1 MKIGIYSRIPQDKDT
16 VLFNQIENGLKFM
29 CLNGY
34 NGCKVYH
41 EIVLEEFTDI
51 SERIAINE
59 MVHDAEMGTINAVY
73 VEDIKLFSPLSIK
86 ALQVIISLQELGI
99 NVYHSNGHF
108 DANDE
113 NIKILKKQ
121 FENNWQR
128 IHEITKDMN
137 LGE

>member
-1 MKIGIYSRIPQDKDT
+1 
-16 VLFNQIENGLKFM
+16 
-29 CLNGY
+29 
-34 NGCKVYH
+34 
-41 EIVLEEFTDI
+41 
-51 SERIAINE
+51 

-99 NVYHSNGHF
+99 NVYHSNGYF

-128 IHEITKDMN
+128 IHEITKEMN

>member
-1 MKIGIYSRIPQDKDT
+1 MKIGIYSRILQDQDT

-34 NGCKVYH
+34 NSCKVYQ
-41 EIVLEEFTDI
+41 EIVPEEFSDI

-59 MVHDAEMGTINAVY
+59 MVHDAEMGAINAVY
-73 VEDIKLFSPLSIK
+73 VENIKLFSPLSIK

-99 NVYHSNGHF
+99 NVYHCNGYF

-113 NIKILKKQ
+113 NVKIFKKH
-121 FENNWQR
+121 FEDNWQR